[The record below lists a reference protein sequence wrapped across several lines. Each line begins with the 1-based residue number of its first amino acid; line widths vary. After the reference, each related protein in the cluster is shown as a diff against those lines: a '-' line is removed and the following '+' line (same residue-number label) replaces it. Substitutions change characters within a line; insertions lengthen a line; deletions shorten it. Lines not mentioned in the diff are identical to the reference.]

1 MTDREKVLQAL
12 EHCDLCSDM
21 PNCPGCAYLREPNC
35 MEHLKRGIIAL
46 LKAQEPVEARLNLC
60 ESCTKEYAEC
70 EADKTDLV
78 YGSGVGNDNIIGCTA
93 YVNRWKARSRQY
105 PICERCGKQIDHI
118 NTSVFQYD
126 GTDSEY
132 QMPLT
137 FDERTGC
144 VVFETTQNWTGYE
157 LTDEERKDIIRC
169 PHCGEYPF
177 DSSVEI
183 EFHEPVEVLMWTA
196 KNVDTQR
203 DYEAAV
209 EMAEYCERYEPTYNA
224 DDGSM

>member
-1 MTDREKVLQAL
+1 MERMTYRDETGR
-12 EHCDLCSDM
+12 
-21 PNCPGCAYLREPNC
+21 
-35 MEHLKRGIIAL
+35 
-46 LKAQEPVEARLNLC
+46 ARLTLFG
-60 ESCTKEYAEC
+60 KQ
-70 EADKTDLV
+70 V
-78 YGSGVGNDNIIGCTA
+78 YGSTQTTA
-93 YVNRWKARSRQY
+93 DCICKLEEALEMATDSQKARSRQY

-137 FDERTGC
+137 FDETTGC

-157 LTDEERKDIIRC
+157 LTDEERKDGIRC

-196 KNVDTQR
+196 KNADTQR
-203 DYEAAV
+203 DYEADV
-209 EMAEYCERYEPTYNA
+209 EMTEYCERYESTYNPE
-224 DDGSM
+224 DGSM